1 MSLTSDTA
9 HPPPGRGVQGEPHSQ
24 VREGQTSGAHLGG
37 GGGGR
42 PGLCPLAQGAPGRF
56 GPARM
61 TLTFF
66 SPQVTHLLI
75 ERPPLF
81 HYRPGDYLYLNVPSI
96 ALYEWHPFTISSAP
110 EQKGTPP
117 PLVLGMY
124 LRGSAGCRAQAGN
137 QEHGSEQDRR
147 PEVTLQKLPLKP
159 GSRCPHSYRVGR
171 SGLDKLP

>member
-1 MSLTSDTA
+1 
-9 HPPPGRGVQGEPHSQ
+9 
-24 VREGQTSGAHLGG
+24 
-37 GGGGR
+37 
-42 PGLCPLAQGAPGRF
+42 
-56 GPARM
+56 M

-117 PLVLGMY
+117 PLCWACTCGVL
-124 LRGSAGCRAQAGN
+124 
-137 QEHGSEQDRR
+137 
-147 PEVTLQKLPLKP
+147 P
-159 GSRCPHSYRVGR
+159 GVGHR
-171 SGLDKLP
+171 LGTRNTGVNKTGDPKSPSKTSL